1 MKNFIAYIIWSFL
14 SLLGIKYS
22 IEFGLNTDIGWIS
35 PLLAVY
41 SFQMIFSIFALFIA
55 VITESKYANK

>member
-22 IEFGLNTDIGWIS
+22 IEFGANTDIGWIS

-41 SFQMIFSIFALFIA
+41 SLQMIFSVFALFIA
-55 VITESKYANK
+55 VLTESKYENK

>member
-1 MKNFIAYIIWSFL
+1 MKNFIAYTIWSFL

-22 IEFGLNTDIGWIS
+22 IEFGMDTDIGWIS

-41 SFQMIFSIFALFIA
+41 SLQMIFSVFALFIA
-55 VITESKYANK
+55 VIAELKNANK

>member
-41 SFQMIFSIFALFIA
+41 SLQMIFSIFALFIT
-55 VITESKYANK
+55 VIAESKYANK

>member
-22 IEFGLNTDIGWIS
+22 IEFGMNIDIGWFS

-41 SFQMIFSIFALFIA
+41 SLQMIFSVFALFIA
-55 VITESKYANK
+55 VITESKYENK

>member
-22 IEFGLNTDIGWIS
+22 IEFGMNTDIGWIS

-41 SFQMIFSIFALFIA
+41 SLQMIFSVFALFIS
-55 VITESKYANK
+55 VLTESKYENK

>member
-22 IEFGLNTDIGWIS
+22 IEIGGNTDIGWIS

-41 SFQMIFSIFALFIA
+41 SLQMIFSVFALFIA
-55 VITESKYANK
+55 VITESKYENK

>member
-22 IEFGLNTDIGWIS
+22 IEFGMNTDIGWIS

-41 SFQMIFSIFALFIA
+41 SLQMIFSVFALFIA
-55 VITESKYANK
+55 VLTESKYENK

>member
-22 IEFGLNTDIGWIS
+22 IEFGMNTNIGWIS

-41 SFQMIFSIFALFIA
+41 SLQMIFSVFALFIA
-55 VITESKYANK
+55 VITESKYENK

>member
-14 SLLGIKYS
+14 SLLGVKYS
-22 IEFGLNTDIGWIS
+22 IEFGMNTDIGWIS

-41 SFQMIFSIFALFIA
+41 SLQMIFSVFALFIA
-55 VITESKYANK
+55 VLTESKYENK

>member
-22 IEFGLNTDIGWIS
+22 IEIGANIDIGWIS

-41 SFQMIFSIFALFIA
+41 SLQMIFSVFALFIA
-55 VITESKYANK
+55 VITESKYENK

>member
-41 SFQMIFSIFALFIA
+41 SLQMIFSIFALLLQ
-55 VITESKYANK
+55 

>member
-1 MKNFIAYIIWSFL
+1 MKNFIAYIVWSFL

-22 IEFGLNTDIGWIS
+22 IEFGFNKNIGWIS

-41 SFQMIFSIFALFIA
+41 SLQMIFSVFALFIT
-55 VITESKYANK
+55 VIVESKYENK

>member
-1 MKNFIAYIIWSFL
+1 MKNLIAYIVWSFL

-22 IEFGLNTDIGWIS
+22 IEFAINKDIGWIS

-41 SFQMIFSIFALFIA
+41 SLQMVFSVFALFIT
-55 VITESKYANK
+55 VIVESKYENK

>member
-14 SLLGIKYS
+14 SLLGVKYS

-41 SFQMIFSIFALFIA
+41 SLQMIFSIFALFIA